1 MTTQANILPDTTVSQ
16 EILAMSEGKPD
27 IDITAIKTRIKQA
40 SADIPAADRE
50 QQTLAARLAGYAA
63 EYVSATLTGYFHVT
77 RTPAIKRIDTNGTV
91 TETTEEVVKRTFV
104 PPRPDLSVK
113 DVSKF
118 IRDAMDVQADSVLE
132 STKEAKVKGAN
143 ARSKTVDIILPI
155 AARAAMLVA
164 TGSDGACLAFFIG
177 NRHVELDGEGK
188 PPRGAVLAVAGQSNA
203 LFPHFA
209 GPKVGGETS
218 LLVNPSTG
226 LVRMASEQIRTSFAH
241 HFEGKARDAFGKIA
255 RGTRE
260 QSHNTS
266 DTEKAIAAI
275 PEKAEAL
282 PALVSK
288 LLPIFRKAL
297 LDPTGKSVK
306 ELAGCQDYLEEFAGV
321 LDKLFDKVCDYND
334 THDKAEAA

>member
-1 MTTQANILPDTTVSQ
+1 MTQANILPDTTVSQ

-27 IDITAIKTRIKQA
+27 LDVSAIKSRIKQA

-50 QQTLAARLAGYAA
+50 QQTLAARLAGYAS
-63 EYVSATLTGYFHVT
+63 EYVAATLTGYFQIT
-77 RTPAIKRIDTNGTV
+77 RTPAIKRVDENGTV
-91 TETTEEVVKRTFV
+91 TETTEEVVKRTFI

-113 DVSKF
+113 DVTKF
-118 IRDAMDVQADSVLE
+118 IRDAMDIQTDSVLE

-155 AARAAMLVA
+155 ASRAAMLVA

-177 NRHVELDGEGK
+177 NRHVELDADGK
-188 PPRGAVLAVAGQSNA
+188 PPRGSVLAVAGKSNE

-209 GPKVGGETS
+209 GPKVAGETS

-260 QSHNTS
+260 KSHNES
-266 DTEKAIAAI
+266 DDSKAIAAI
-275 PEKAEAL
+275 PDKAETL
-282 PALVSK
+282 PLLVAK
-288 LLPIFRKAL
+288 LVPVFRKAM

-306 ELAGCQDYLEEFAGV
+306 ELAGCQDYLEELAGII
-321 LDKLFDKVCDYND
+321 DKLFDKVCDYNEE
-334 THDKAEAA
+334 HDKAEAA